1 MVKVYLGL
9 GSNLGNKSAN
19 LKKAIY
25 YLKKNIEVVK
35 ISAFYKTE
43 PVGYKNQDWFLNC
56 VVEAEAEIK
65 PLDLLKSLKSIEKKL
80 KRVKTIKYG
89 PRTIDID
96 ILFYGDK
103 IIKSKKLIVPHQRM
117 HKRLFVIEPLS
128 SINPNFV
135 HPIIKKTIK
144 ELKNNLRHKKGVEL
158 YMPKS

>member
-1 MVKVYLGL
+1 MVRIYLGL
-9 GSNLGNKSAN
+9 GSNLGNKPAN
-19 LKKAIY
+19 LKRAIIH
-25 YLKKNIEVVK
+25 LKKIIKVRK

-43 PVGYKNQDWFLNC
+43 PVGYKNQGWFLNC
-56 VVEAEAEIK
+56 AVEAETGIK
-65 PLDLLKSLKSIEKKL
+65 PLDLLKLLKSIEKKL

-103 IIKSKKLIVPHQRM
+103 IIKSKKLIVPHPGM

-144 ELKNNLRHKKGVEL
+144 ELKNNLQHKNGVEL